1 MYLSRS
7 ASRARIREAQNAR
20 NNRAEIVKALSTGEV
35 TRRELMKWGI
45 FTAAGTLAMTNGLS
59 PYAHSQILPSIP
71 TGTPPSPTF
80 GALPFTQ
87 KLPRLAEQ
95 KPYTLIPRGTGNAT
109 MLEWEGLGNEPY
121 AKRTSW
127 HTEFSLSGG
136 TGYRNPLTGR
146 GPMEGRPPGEYFAH
160 QRWTEYLP
168 RKGFLMSLGCPDDVG
183 FHPKMEIQGENKL
196 WSFGPG
202 RLASGTLPPPLLKV
216 RYGEPVIFRHYNNV
230 ALNKADNGGFGS
242 ISQTTHNH
250 NGHNAST
257 SDGASNAHF
266 FPGQF
271 YDYHWST
278 TLARA
283 DMINTLATEK
293 MASGPDDG
301 YGLVNVP
308 GDYRE
313 LQSSLWFH
321 DHRFFYTAEN
331 VYKGHIGALNYYSG
345 KDRGYEGVIPND
357 TVNLRLPSGTKL
369 PWGNTDFDV
378 NIVLSD
384 AATDPDGQLF
394 FDIFDTEGFLGD
406 LPLVNF
412 A

>member
-1 MYLSRS
+1 MYLGKT
-7 ASRARIREAQNAR
+7 ASKARIREAQNAR

-35 TRRELMKWGI
+35 TRRELIKWGI

-59 PYAHSQILPSIP
+59 PYAHSQILPSVP
-71 TGTPPSPTF
+71 TGTPPSPLF

-87 KLPRLAEQ
+87 PLPRLNEQ
-95 KPYTLIPRGTGNAT
+95 KPHDLTPVTQGTET
-109 MLEWEGLGNEPY
+109 VLEWKGLPSEPY
-121 AKRTSW
+121 SKRTSW
-127 HTEFSLSGG
+127 HTEYSASGG
-136 TGYRNPLTGR
+136 NPIYANPITGR

-160 QRWTEYLP
+160 QRWLEYLP
-168 RKGFLMSLGCPDDVG
+168 KKGYLMTLGCPETHVS
-183 FHPKMEIQGENKL
+183 FHPSMAPQADNKI

-202 RLASGTLPPPLLKV
+202 RLAAGQLPPPLLKV
-216 RYGEPVIFRHYNNV
+216 RYGEPVIFRHYNN
-230 ALNKADNGGFGS
+230 LPLRYEDNGGFGS

-271 YDYHWST
+271 YDYHWGT

-283 DMINTLATEK
+283 DLINTGATNK
-293 MASGPDDG
+293 LASGPDG
-301 YGLVNVP
+301 NGKLVNVP

-331 VYKGHIGALNYYSG
+331 AYKGHIGGLNYYSG
-345 KDRGYEGVIPND
+345 KDRGSETLND
-357 TVNLRLPSGTKL
+357 GVNLRLPS
-369 PWGNTDFDV
+369 
-378 NIVLSD
+378 VLELLQRQG
-384 AATDPDGQLF
+384 PRQ
-394 FDIFDTEGFLGD
+394 
-406 LPLVNF
+406 
-412 A
+412 